1 MKARS
6 APDFEGHGDFRLVRK
21 ILKYPDNRL
30 RHRREIMEL
39 TVRLATDEEKRELWP
54 ICDAR
59 LTRYAYYR
67 KRSSRGMGIFAC
79 EGRTAI

>member
-1 MKARS
+1 MATS
-6 APDFEGHGDFRLVRK
+6 AWYAKSSSTPITGCDID
-21 ILKYPDNRL
+21 
-30 RHRREIMEL
+30 EIMEL